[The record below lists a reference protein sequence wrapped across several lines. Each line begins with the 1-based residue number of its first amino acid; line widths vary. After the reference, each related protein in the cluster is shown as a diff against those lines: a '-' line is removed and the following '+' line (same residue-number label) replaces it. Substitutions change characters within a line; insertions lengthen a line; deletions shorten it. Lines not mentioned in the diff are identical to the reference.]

1 MIVLAGR
8 TPSKFTE
15 VVEEIKKIDASIN
28 VISIV
33 LDLGS
38 LASVRAAA
46 KEILENP
53 DIPRIDALI
62 NNAGQ

>member
-28 VISIV
+28 VISVV